1 MLYKTVTLKNGQTS
15 SLSWLEEGDLP
26 EVMEAINSDIKFAD
40 GTYADRVMMLIRLTG
55 EKELRGGENE

>member
-1 MLYKTVTLKNGQTS
+1 
-15 SLSWLEEGDLP
+15 LEEGDLP